1 MEQHTAHN
9 GADIITKLLQ
19 AHVSDSASDID
30 VHEAIAV
37 RDDLR
42 ELAERSPESGGEI
55 CHSFEVGEYAIDD
68 TEPTASPEVNT
79 VEIVEL
85 IDKRAN
91 EHVIEETGKTVAEHN
106 EWYPEDDPVVKGV
119 YPHMSSD
126 KVWHFPESRLRPV

>member
-9 GADIITKLLQ
+9 GADVITQLLK

-42 ELAERSPESGGEI
+42 ELAERSPESREKVS
-55 CHSFEVGEYAIDD
+55 HSFEVGDYATDD

-79 VEIVEL
+79 VEIVGLVE
-85 IDKRAN
+85 KRAD
-91 EHVIEETGKTVAEHN
+91 ECVIEETGKTVAEHN

-119 YPHMSSD
+119 YPNMSSD

>member
-1 MEQHTAHN
+1 MEQQTARRA
-9 GADIITKLLQ
+9 ADTITQLLE
-19 AHVSDSASDID
+19 AHVSDSSSTVD
-30 VHEAIAV
+30 VHEAMAV

-42 ELAERSPESGGEI
+42 ELSNRSPESGGEI
-55 CHSFEVGEYAIDD
+55 NHSFEVDEYAIDD

-79 VEIVEL
+79 VQIVEL
-85 IDKRAN
+85 VDKRAN

-106 EWYPEDDPVVKGV
+106 EWYPDDDPVVKGV

>member
-1 MEQHTAHN
+1 MEQQTARRA
-9 GADIITKLLQ
+9 ADTITELLQ
-19 AHVSDSASDID
+19 AHVSDSASTVD
-30 VHEAIAV
+30 VHEAMAV

-42 ELAERSPESGGEI
+42 ELANGSPESGGEI
-55 CHSFEVGEYAIDD
+55 NHSFEVGEYAIDD

-79 VEIVEL
+79 VEVIEL
-85 IDKRAN
+85 VDERAD

-106 EWYPEDDPVVKGV
+106 EWYPNDDPVVKGV